1 MLTADVLHRAVPD
14 RAVPALAA
22 LDWAVLGQPG
32 SCRPGVDR
40 VPPTWCR
47 RLGHEQFGVLTRR
60 GLLVGL
66 GVTAVLSAAGCAGSA
81 TEGDGQEQAGTR
93 VVEMDNGPVDVPL
106 GPSRV
111 VVTDNYLI
119 NSLYDLGLKPIAVP
133 SDVLAAG
140 VMPDEVVEW
149 AGDAV
154 EIGQAGQPEIEVV
167 AELGPD
173 LILDQF
179 YPDTV
184 EDLGAIAP
192 VVFIDWRS
200 AERTWQEQVALVAEA
215 VNRKEELDN
224 QIKAYEGRLVEL
236 QEAHADVI
244 ESTTWAIAAGG
255 QGGDWILGATVMSV
269 LDDLGATCLA
279 GMTPGYESVSREEL
293 DRLADADVIIYPE
306 LFSGQPPAP
315 TADLHQTDLWK
326 SLPAVAAGNVYPS
339 RYTGT
344 SCYSWARGAL
354 DEIEAMLA
362 QL

>member
-1 MLTADVLHRAVPD
+1 MLTADLLHRTVSHRATVP
-14 RAVPALAA
+14 RTVSWRSGVGRPAPA
-22 LDWAVLGQPG
+22 
-32 SCRPGVDR
+32 
-40 VPPTWCR
+40 WCR
-47 RLGHEQFGVLTRR
+47 RPGHGLHGNLTRR
-60 GLLVGL
+60 GLLVGV
-66 GVTAVLSAAGCAGSA
+66 GASAVLSVAGCAGSS
-81 TEGDGQEQAGTR
+81 TEGGGPEDEIRT
-93 VVEMDNGPVDVPL
+93 VEMDNGPVEVPL
-106 GPSRV
+106 EPSRV

-133 SDVLAAG
+133 SDVLGAG

-154 EIGQAGQPEIEVV
+154 EIGQAGQPEIEAV
-167 AELGPD
+167 AELEPD

-184 EDLGAIAP
+184 EALGAIAP

-215 VNRKEELDN
+215 VNRKEELD
-224 QIKAYEGRLVEL
+224 QQVVAYEERLTQL
-236 QEAHADVI
+236 RTTHADVLD
-244 ESTTWAIAAGG
+244 STVWAIAAGG

-269 LDDLGATCLA
+269 LEDLGATCLA

-293 DRLADADVIIYPE
+293 DRLDDADVIICPE

-326 SLPAVAAGNVYPS
+326 SLPAVAAGHVYPS

-344 SCYSWARGAL
+344 SCYSWAQGAL
-354 DEIEAMLA
+354 DEIEGMLEK
-362 QL
+362 L